1 MEVITKKQIPA
12 ILRNIAGRASSH
24 DGLKWQITI
33 GETYEGTNRMTVTVF
48 DKDYNS
54 KTVYDAMIAK
64 DRKTSIFQL
73 GYTIDRKLNEWFSE
87 KIKKM
92 NSHGDE

>member
-12 ILRNIAGRASSH
+12 ILRNIAGRVSSR

-33 GETYEGTNRMTVTVF
+33 GKTYNGTNRLTVTVS

-54 KTVYDAMIAK
+54 KTVYDAMITEN
-64 DRKTSIFQL
+64 RKTSIFRL
-73 GYTIDRKLNEWFSE
+73 DYTIDRKLNEWFSE